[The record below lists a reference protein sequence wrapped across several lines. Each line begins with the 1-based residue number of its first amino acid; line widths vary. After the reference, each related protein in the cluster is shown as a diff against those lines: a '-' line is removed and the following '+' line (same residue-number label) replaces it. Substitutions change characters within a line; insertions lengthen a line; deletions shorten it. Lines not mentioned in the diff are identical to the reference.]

1 VNAEVSRSVDDAD
14 GWLHPDDLSLVNI
27 AKHALPHMHAQVLN
41 LAENSR
47 SYLASFPNSAPTTT
61 TRHDTYTTTPRHDT

>member
-1 VNAEVSRSVDDAD
+1 VSRFVDDAD
-14 GWLHPDDLSLVNI
+14 GWLHPDDQSLVSI
-27 AKHALPHMHAQVLN
+27 AKDALPHMHAQVLN

-47 SYLASFPNSAPTTT
+47 SYLPSVLNSAPTTT